1 MYGEGITK
9 VPKKHKKAIKDI
21 GKMKE
26 EEKFLSN
33 KLQYEITDYT
43 KRLLGFYDSNKVANV
58 VKGVAVATPAPTM
71 EAH

>member
-1 MYGEGITK
+1 
-9 VPKKHKKAIKDI
+9 
-21 GKMKE
+21 MKE

-58 VKGVAVATPAPTM
+58 VKGVAVATPASTM